1 MDPPLQY
8 SAPALPALAIVAID
22 LVQGERFY
30 HIGRDLLVWIVH
42 LELEDLYYWLHHQQ
56 EVNIHMLEMFQK
68 SRWPTEKG

>member
-42 LELEDLYYWLHHQQ
+42 LELEDLYY
-56 EVNIHMLEMFQK
+56 
-68 SRWPTEKG
+68 